1 MISLIRSGQNKLPV
15 ELAVL
20 MAPMAGVTWEEAA
33 RVAMLAGAK
42 DDKRAAQLERVFFC
56 KTLAG
61 VVGMLLAC
69 VMALGPDGA
78 MAGTKLPK
86 VVNDPHI
93 LETLRALAAW
103 TRRRLQQAVR
113 VAGLTGDCT
122 AKPSTKLA
130 MLANTRG

>member
-1 MISLIRSGQNKLPV
+1 MEQVLSLIDKASKKCGGDSALARELGVNKSMVSLMRSGKAALPV

-20 MAPMAGVTWEEAA
+20 MAPMAGITWEEAA
-33 RVAMLAGAK
+33 RVAMLASAK

-69 VMALGPDGA
+69 VVALGPDGA

-86 VVNDPHI
+86 VVTDPHI
-93 LETLRALAAW
+93 LEYL
-103 TRRRLQQAVR
+103 
-113 VAGLTGDCT
+113 D
-122 AKPSTKLA
+122 PSEA
-130 MLANTRG
+130 R